1 VCPSRPRTQSG
12 PTSPMTKILLADDHT
27 LLIDGL
33 RPLLE
38 GQGNLEVVGVA
49 RDGLKAAELARK
61 RRPDII
67 LLDIS
72 MPGLNGLDAARKIL
86 AESPGIRIIMLSMHA
101 DRRFIEESLRIGAR
115 GYLLKESAVQEV
127 IEAIAAVQR
136 GEMFLSRSVRTRMMH
151 DYVER
156 LRAAGEDSSSPLSPR
171 EREVLQLLAEGKS
184 TKEMADVLHVSVK
197 TIESHRKRIM
207 DKLDLH
213 SVAEL
218 TKYAIREGLTQL
230 D

>member
-1 VCPSRPRTQSG
+1 
-12 PTSPMTKILLADDHT
+12 MIKILLADDHK

-38 GQGNLEVVGVA
+38 RQKQMEVVGIA
-49 RDGLKAAELARK
+49 KDGLEAVELATRL
-61 RRPDII
+61 RPDII

-72 MPGLNGLDAARKIL
+72 MPRLNGIDAARKIL
-86 AESPGIRIIMLSMHA
+86 RDCPETKIIMLSMHA
-101 DRRFIEESLRIGAR
+101 DRRYIQESIRIGAG
-115 GYLLKESAVQEV
+115 GYILKESAAGEV
-127 IEAIAAVQR
+127 IAAIEDVQK
-136 GEMFLSRSVRTRMMH
+136 GEFFFSRSVGNQVLH
-151 DYVER
+151 EYVEWIR
-156 LRAAGEDSSSPLSPR
+156 EGDNSSFSPLSIR

-184 TKEMADVLHVSVK
+184 TKDIAGLLNVSVK
-197 TIESHRKRIM
+197 TIESHRKQVM

-213 SVAEL
+213 SIAEL

>member
-1 VCPSRPRTQSG
+1 
-12 PTSPMTKILLADDHT
+12 MTKILLADDHT

>member
-1 VCPSRPRTQSG
+1 
-12 PTSPMTKILLADDHT
+12 MTRILLADDHT

-38 GQGNLEVVGVA
+38 RQRNLEVVAVA
-49 RDGLKAAELARK
+49 RDGVEAAGLARK
-61 RRPDII
+61 HRPDII

-72 MPGLNGLDAARKIL
+72 MPRLNGLDAARKIL
-86 AESPGIRIIMLSMHA
+86 AEFPAIKIIMLSMHA
-101 DRRFIEESLRIGAR
+101 DRKFIEESLRIGAR
-115 GYLLKESAVQEV
+115 GYLLKESAVEEV
-127 IEAIAAVQR
+127 IEAILSVQS
-136 GEMFLSRSVRTRMMH
+136 GELFLSRSVRTEIMR
-151 DYVER
+151 DYVQR
-156 LRAAGEDSSSPLSPR
+156 LRAGGEGSRSPLTPR
-171 EREVLQLLAEGKS
+171 EREVLQLLAEGNP
-184 TKEMADVLHVSVK
+184 TKAMADILHVSVK

-213 SVAEL
+213 SIAEL